1 MIEKIPDQQ
10 DAVYAQA
17 TSSSS
22 LSEIT
27 LLLVVLAV
35 LFGVCWAIRVRRSR
49 TKDTRRASDTA
60 TPEAQANFPLSVPL
74 EIPETI
80 AEETQYDFAIA
91 AIKRAKSVLIITGAG
106 ISADS
111 GLPTYRGAGGL
122 YTGSSPESSPLSAIM
137 LQRSP
142 DAVWRHLSS
151 IERASRTALTNS
163 AHLAIAEYQR
173 NNPNCWLMTQNIDG
187 LHLRAGSPP
196 ERVLEV
202 HGNVRE
208 VSCMSC
214 GVVSNW
220 PANLGEEACPP
231 PCPICRG
238 QIRPSVV
245 LYGEMI
251 PEATQDKM
259 QSKITTG
266 QFDVVV
272 AIGTTLSFQYIK
284 RPLQKARANGG
295 ACIEINPGDSEAGAL
310 VHAHIRAR
318 AAEFVPILLSYSGL
332 GTPL

>member
-17 TSSSS
+17 ASSSFF
-22 LSEIT
+22 SEIA
-27 LLLVVLAV
+27 LLIVVLAV
-35 LFGVCWAIRVRRSR
+35 LFGVSWVIRARRTR
-49 TKDTRRASDTA
+49 TKDTRREDVP
-60 TPEAQANFPLSVPL
+60 PEGQDDYPSRVPL

-80 AEETQYDFAIA
+80 AEEVQFDFAIA

-137 LQRSP
+137 LHRSP

-151 IERASRTALTNS
+151 IERASRTALPNS

-214 GVVSNW
+214 GAVSNW
-220 PANLGEEACPP
+220 PATLGEAACPL
-231 PCPICRG
+231 PCAICNG

-251 PEATQDKM
+251 PEATQDTM
-259 QSKITTG
+259 QSKISTG

-272 AIGTTLSFQYIK
+272 AIGTTLSFPYIK
-284 RPLQKARANGG
+284 RPLQKTRSNGG
-295 ACIEINPGDSEAGAL
+295 ACIEVNPGDSEGGAL
-310 VHAHIRAR
+310 VHAHIKAR
-318 AAEFVPILLSYSGL
+318 AAEFVPILLSYSDL
-332 GTPL
+332 G

>member
-17 TSSSS
+17 ASSSFF
-22 LSEIT
+22 SEIA
-27 LLLVVLAV
+27 LLIVVLAV
-35 LFGVCWAIRVRRSR
+35 LLGVSWVIRARRTR
-49 TKDTRRASDTA
+49 TKDTRREDVP
-60 TPEAQANFPLSVPL
+60 PEGQADYPSRVPL

-80 AEETQYDFAIA
+80 AEEVQFDFAIA

-137 LQRSP
+137 LHRSP

-151 IERASRTALTNS
+151 IERASRTALPNS

-173 NNPNCWLMTQNIDG
+173 KNPNCWLMTQNIDG

-214 GVVSNW
+214 GAICKW
-220 PANLGEEACPP
+220 PVNLGDAAYPL
-231 PCPICRG
+231 PCAICNG

-251 PEATQDKM
+251 PEATQDTM
-259 QSKITTG
+259 QSKISTG

-272 AIGTTLSFQYIK
+272 AIGTTLSFPYIK
-284 RPLQKARANGG
+284 RPLQKTRANGG
-295 ACIEINPGDSEAGAL
+295 ACIEVNPGESEGGAL
-310 VHAHIRAR
+310 VHAHIKAR
-318 AAEFVPILLSYSGL
+318 AAEFVPILLSYSDL
-332 GTPL
+332 G